1 MEKYHEYKD
10 SGIEWLGNIPEHWE
24 VRRIK
29 DSITKI
35 GSGVTPKGGSETYVD
50 EGIPLIRSQNVY
62 NDGLRLDNVSFITE
76 EVHNK
81 MKNSQ
86 LKPLDILINITGA
99 SIGRTCIFP
108 ETIKTA
114 NINQHIIYLRVK
126 KRKVDYFSYYLKS
139 NTIQEYIMN
148 IQAGSSK
155 EALNMSQIL
164 NIGLPFP
171 KNEEQTQIANYLDIK
186 TTTIDKKITLL
197 EQKIKHYK
205 AYRKTLINKIVTKGL
220 DKRVKL
226 KDSGIDWIGGIPEH
240 WEIKRIKDI
249 FNTLAGGTPSTKEK
263 SFWIGDTPWIPSGA
277 IQNGDVDNSVVK
289 SYISEEAL
297 LKTSTKMARK
307 NSILIALTGATC
319 SNIGYLNFDT
329 TINQSIVSI
338 DSNQKYISHRYYFYF
353 LISARKKIRALMTG
367 GAQGGINQGDVKYF
381 NVCFTSK
388 KEQQQIADYLDTK
401 TTTIDKII
409 NNIETQITMLK
420 ELRKTLINEVV
431 TGKVKVTSTSLSHQK
446 ASNQPIV

>member
-1 MEKYHEYKD
+1 MEKYNEYKN

-226 KDSGIDWIGGIPEH
+226 KDSGISWIGEVPEH
-240 WEIKRIKDI
+240 WEVKRIKDI
-249 FNTLAGGTPSTKEK
+249 FSISRGRAIGKTELKDTGVYPVYSSQTKNKGILGYINTYDFNTNLLTWTTDGVNAGTVFIREGKFNCTNICGTLTPKKNNKLSLDYMGVAVQQSTQHNKR
-263 SFWIGDTPWIPSGA
+263 IDTNGA
-277 IQNGDVDNSVVK
+277 KIMSN
-289 SYISEEAL
+289 E
-297 LKTSTKMARK
+297 MAV
-307 NSILIALTGATC
+307 I
-319 SNIGYLNFDT
+319 D
-329 TINQSIVSI
+329 IVFPP
-338 DSNQKYISHRYYFYF
+338 HE
-353 LISARKKIRALMTG
+353 
-367 GAQGGINQGDVKYF
+367 
-381 NVCFTSK
+381 
-388 KEQQQIADYLDTK
+388 EQQQIANYLDAK
-401 TTTIDKII
+401 TTIIDKIV
-409 NNIETQITMLK
+409 NNIEAQITMLK